1 MCIYIIFK
9 ILDILSNYLDLATRL
24 STHNLGVLRMPSNR
38 HRHIYIYYYV
48 HTLCGHVDMNY
59 IRHSTHH
66 HHVHDIMQRQRQ
78 RIRVRVVLVLVM
90 GNGSGCYPIVL
101 RVDAVCFV
109 LALFFGLGHLANEL
123 KGAERGIELHLL
135 YHGHI
140 GREG

>member
-1 MCIYIIFK
+1 
-9 ILDILSNYLDLATRL
+9 
-24 STHNLGVLRMPSNR
+24 MPSNR
-38 HRHIYIYYYV
+38 HRHIYLLLRTYI
-48 HTLCGHVDMNY
+48 CGHVDMNY